1 MNFCKVED
9 SNKNLY
15 ILTDKFKQPLITHP
29 HENKNTCFIPN
40 GKKFLDNPEL
50 INRKNFRDLY
60 KYSFYNDTKIPF
72 ILKNED
78 NNAIVNKSD
87 IDFNIYNIAT
97 IKKDIVIKD
106 KDDKQYTG
114 KDIEKNFN
122 NLFNLDRTSFNDIE
136 NLNLD
141 LGEEIPLDVVSK
153 HITRMYNYYQ
163 DFLIKEDITKVK
175 SSVISEHITKM
186 YDNYQDFL
194 IKVTSSADMKM
205 YIGIGIFVF
214 FLTLFW
220 LFKKKKIDNN

>member
-15 ILTDKFKQPLITHP
+15 ILTDKYKQPLITHP

-50 INRKNFRDLY
+50 INRKTFRDLY
-60 KYSFYNDTKIPF
+60 ENSFFNDTKIPF
-72 ILKNED
+72 ILKNDE
-78 NNAIVNKSD
+78 AIVNKSD

-122 NLFNLDRTSFNDIE
+122 NLFNLDRTNFNDIE
-136 NLNLD
+136 NLRSYVPDLNL
-141 LGEEIPLDVVSK
+141 GKEIPLDVVSK
-153 HITRMYNYYQ
+153 HITRMYDYYQ
-163 DFLIKEDITKVK
+163 DFLIKEDT
-175 SSVISEHITKM
+175 T
-186 YDNYQDFL
+186 
-194 IKVTSSADMKM
+194 KVTSSSNNM
-205 YIGIGIFVF
+205 YIGIFVF
-214 FLTLFW
+214 FIFAIFAIAFGYW
-220 LFKKKKIDNN
+220 VFKPNPNY